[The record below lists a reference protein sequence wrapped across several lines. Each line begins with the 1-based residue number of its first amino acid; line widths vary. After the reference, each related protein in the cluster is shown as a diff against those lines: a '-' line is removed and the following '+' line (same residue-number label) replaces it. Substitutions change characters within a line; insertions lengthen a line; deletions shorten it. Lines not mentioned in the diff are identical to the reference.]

1 VSITR
6 VNNNVSALNAS
17 RNLAANGGKLEKS
30 LERLSSGL
38 RINRAGDDAAGLAIS
53 EKMRAQVRG
62 LAQASRNSQDGISL
76 LQTAE
81 GAMNEIHTNLQRIR
95 ELGVQAYNGTN
106 TTDDIAAIQSEVTE
120 LVSEIDRIASQT
132 TFNTNKLLDG
142 TGSFAFQVGA
152 NASETISVAI
162 NDVDATTLAIF
173 GLDIDSATSSIT
185 TVDAAIKAVSTARA
199 EIGATQNR
207 LESTIAN
214 LGVSVENLTAAE
226 SRIRDADIAY
236 ETTQYTRNM
245 ILVQAGTS
253 VLAQANTA
261 PQSVLSLL
269 G

>member
-1 VSITR
+1 MSLTR

-17 RNLAANGGKLEKS
+17 RNLATNGGKLQKS

-62 LAQASRNSQDGISL
+62 LGQASRNAQDGISL

-81 GAMNEIHTNLQRIR
+81 GAMNEIHNNLQRVR
-95 ELGVQAYNGTN
+95 ELAVQAANGTN
-106 TTDDIAAIQSEVTE
+106 TTDDVAAIQSEVTE
-120 LVSEIDRIASQT
+120 LVAEIDRIASQT

-152 NASETISVAI
+152 NAAETISVAI

-173 GLDIDSATSSIT
+173 GLDIDAATTLAIVDTAIT
-185 TVDAAIKAVSTARA
+185 TVSTARA
-199 EIGATQNR
+199 EVGATQNR

-253 VLAQANTA
+253 VLAQANMA